1 MIQQYRNNY
10 MYKKQQ
16 QWDMT
21 EEEEV
26 FSRDE
31 PFHREMSRREHK

>member
-1 MIQQYRNNY
+1 
-10 MYKKQQ
+10 
-16 QWDMT
+16 MT